1 MSSSNTSRRD
11 QVREALA
18 AKPGQTVKELAGSL
32 GLPVGTAS
40 SVTSKM
46 ESEGLLTKV
55 GRPGRYSLALPG
67 QDAYSLTRK
76 RLGLAG
82 DISARTPAPA
92 KIAQAWNLV
101 FGTNLSA
108 RDVQVA
114 LGIAHRMMQGDK
126 E

>member
-82 DISARTPAPA
+82 DI
-92 KIAQAWNLV
+92 QAWNLV
-101 FGTNLSA
+101 LGTNLSA